1 VHRRSPVLLVVMV
14 FVLLAVV
21 PCYAYGDPS
30 GGTLFQVLMPVLA
43 AIWGMWMIFANNLRR
58 RGSNLLRK
66 WRGTEAAGGADPDV
80 AENPLPELSSS
91 NVHSSSSEE

>member
-1 VHRRSPVLLVVMV
+1 LPRRCPLLIVMV
-14 FVLLAVV
+14 FVLLAVL

-66 WRGTEAAGGADPDV
+66 WRGTGAADGDV
-80 AENPLPELSSS
+80 AESPLPEPSSS
-91 NVHSSSSEE
+91 TAPANTSEE

>member
-1 VHRRSPVLLVVMV
+1 MRGRSALFIAAMV
-14 FVLLAVV
+14 FVLLGVL

-43 AIWGMWMIFANNLRR
+43 ALWGMWLIFANNIRR

-66 WRGTEAAGGADPDV
+66 WRGKPEADAGF
-80 AENPLPELSSS
+80 AEDSMPEPASTNPQLG
-91 NVHSSSSEE
+91 EEQKF